1 MENCQIIS
9 SCGASG
15 AKTPCPTGSFH
26 DTTARAGT
34 AAPQRELLP
43 LTTQFFLAT
52 FVALARRASGFA
64 GLKMAPFELDP
75 QFIELGVNLAK
86 TIV

>member
-1 MENCQIIS
+1 MKNYQIIS

-15 AKTPCPTGSFH
+15 AKTPAPLAPF
-26 DTTARAGT
+26 TT
-34 AAPQRELLP
+34 PLLERELLP

-75 QFIELGVNLAK
+75 QSIELGLNLAK